1 MIFIGTM
8 PEQHFLICDIGGTN
22 IRMAWFTN
30 DPRQRQDVI
39 TFKVDPKT
47 GKPYEI
53 LTAIG
58 EYLAKVNMPFSAACL
73 GIAGEVEGDHV
84 RMTNRPDDIQRK
96 DVAAALN
103 VEPSRVMLINDMPPH
118 LACVDLLAPNELI
131 DIRPGKANPSGSRAI
146 LMPGTGVG
154 VGGAVSVAG
163 AAHLPFPSEGG
174 HIDFAPR
181 DAEQDQLLQ
190 FLRPIAIE
198 HHSNHV
204 SNEIVFAGEGLRRI
218 YAFLQNPNAKN
229 LDGVPKSEEIT
240 TAAAAGDLPADDLRR
255 RTVELY
261 LRVLGAAAGN
271 LVLMFAATGGIY
283 LGGSI
288 CLSLRKFLSEPNF
301 VDAFLNSGPATHRR
315 LMESVPLRLIDYKD
329 SGLLG
334 AGALA
339 KSLVAFSYP

>member
-1 MIFIGTM
+1 MTD
-8 PEQHFLICDIGGTN
+8 QRFLICDIGGTN
-22 IRMAWFTN
+22 IRMAWFAH
-30 DPRQRQDVI
+30 DPRDRQDVI
-39 TFKVDPKT
+39 TYKIDPKT
-47 GKPYEI
+47 NKPYEI
-53 LTAIG
+53 LTAIK
-58 EYLAKVNMPFSAACL
+58 EYLAKVNQSFAAACL
-73 GIAGEVEGDHV
+73 GVAGEVEGDHV

-96 DVAAALN
+96 DVAAALK
-103 VEPSRVMLINDMPPH
+103 VDPSKVMLINDMPPH
-118 LACVDLLAPNELI
+118 LACVDLLQPGELI
-131 DIRPGKANPSGSRAI
+131 DIRPGRANPSGSRAI

-181 DAEQDQLLQ
+181 DAEQDRLVQ
-190 FLRPIAIE
+190 FLRPLAIE
-198 HHSNHV
+198 HKSNHV
-204 SNEIVFAGEGLRRI
+204 SNEFVFAGEGLRRI
-218 YAFLQNPNAKN
+218 YAFLQNPDAKN
-229 LDGVPKSEEIT
+229 LDGCPKSEEIT
-240 TAAAAGDLPADDLRR
+240 TTAAGGELPPGDLRR

-261 LRVLGAAAGN
+261 LRVLGASAGN

-288 CLSLRKFLSEPNF
+288 CLSLRTFLTQPNF
-301 VDAFLNSGPATHRR
+301 LDAFLNSGPATHRA

-339 KSLVAFSYP
+339 KGLVS